1 MDPRA
6 TTSQAALCPLS
17 PRGCTRRKGK
27 YKVCSLLSAA
37 PVIPTVRFRT
47 ELGCGVAAGRSPDM
61 HVSNASDA
69 LLIWPLALLLLLS
82 EQKPGGRLSD
92 LAVPTLMLL
101 AMTGSLQ
108 KALPNPIPGLDGPN
122 GFLSGL
128 GSSHTIVANNEW
140 QWFGLAIAPPPLP
153 PSPPPPPPP
162 PPASAAP
169 WDVRSGYFGLAPM
182 PPPPS
187 PPGTVEWLET
197 LREGAR
203 RARLEQTRQLKAAAP
218 RFFGRLNSLLEPGLR
233 LFAPTRHETLKIG

>member
-1 MDPRA
+1 
-6 TTSQAALCPLS
+6 
-17 PRGCTRRKGK
+17 
-27 YKVCSLLSAA
+27 
-37 PVIPTVRFRT
+37 
-47 ELGCGVAAGRSPDM
+47 M

-140 QWFGLAIAPPPLP
+140 QWFGPVSYTHLTLP
-153 PSPPPPPPP
+153 TKRI
-162 PPASAAP
+162 
-169 WDVRSGYFGLAPM
+169 V
-182 PPPPS
+182 
-187 PPGTVEWLET
+187 
-197 LREGAR
+197 
-203 RARLEQTRQLKAAAP
+203 
-218 RFFGRLNSLLEPGLR
+218 
-233 LFAPTRHETLKIG
+233 